1 MLIQVT
7 TQKFITTDSSL
18 LGISSPQEINGYLT
32 TSSTPVWTL
41 VLASKEMAESFVHRA
56 IIMWV
61 LHLRKMVCSDISLE
75 NIVIKILVDS
85 INLVIDSLSGQRN
98 SSVILLQRL
107 KKSES
112 EIF

>member
-41 VLASKEMAESFVHRA
+41 VLASKAMAESFVHRA
-56 IIMWV
+56 IIMLA
-61 LHLRKMVCSDISLE
+61 LHLRKMVCSDIKLE
-75 NIVIKILVDS
+75 DIVIKILVDN
-85 INLVIDSLSGQRN
+85 IYLVIDCLLGHQN
-98 SSVILLQRL
+98 ISVILLQRL

-112 EIF
+112 IF